1 MPTVSTRCS
10 TSSRDWSLRGAIRAV
25 LEAWQ
30 VRRERHRSART
41 LSGLSDHMLI
51 DMGISRSEEHGLVY
65 GNSSDRWRREDDS
78 AA

>member
-10 TSSRDWSLRGAIRAV
+10 TSSRDWSLRGIIRAG

-30 VRRERHRSART
+30 ARRERHRSTRI

-65 GNSSDRWRREDDS
+65 GNSYDRWRGQDDS